1 MLSSGAIGIVMR
13 RKLYKIQKPKLT
25 CTLKGPQSSLCD
37 LQSFHLLVCPQS
49 FSTFSYLHVFPLAIL
64 STFIFYFNQ
73 CFLDSIADD
82 VENDFEAVRD
92 AIPGIV
98 WSTLSMFSHSDGR
111 ISDIPN
117 IAKVDRTE
125 HMIYNETATL
135 ACNPS
140 IAMPDLSSKFEAR
153 ALHNLNRNL
162 G

>member
-13 RKLYKIQKPKLT
+13 RKLYKIQKQKLT

-37 LQSFHLLVCPQS
+37 LQPFHLLVCPQS

-73 CFLDSIADD
+73 CFCSVAEE
-82 VENDFEAVRD
+82 VENDFETVRD
-92 AIPGIV
+92 APSLIPGIV
-98 WSTLSMFSHSDGR
+98 WSTQSMFSHSDGR
-111 ISDIPN
+111 FLDIPN
-117 IAKVDRTE
+117 IANRDRTQ

-140 IAMPDLSSKFEAR
+140 IAMPDLSS
-153 ALHNLNRNL
+153 
-162 G
+162 